1 MKFNFFKS
9 SSLFIVLFFM
19 SFTNISFSKEAHV
32 DLLKTSWSF
41 DGFFGKFDRA
51 SLQRGYQVYKEVC
64 ASCHSMKQLS
74 YRNLGEQGG
83 PEFTEA
89 EVKAIASQY
98 EVSDGPNAEG
108 EMFTRKG
115 KPSDKFK
122 SPYPNENASR
132 AANGGAYPPDMSVLV
147 KARPGGAD
155 YIYSLLMG
163 YEEKVPDN
171 IKLEEGVYYNKY
183 MPGNKIRMAKP
194 LSEGSVGYSDGTK
207 ATQEQLSKDVVTFL
221 TWAAEPHLEARKKLG
236 FKSVIFLLILTILV
250 YLVKKK
256 IWLRVEP
263 KV

>member
-1 MKFNFFKS
+1 MKSSLFKS
-9 SSLFIVLFFM
+9 SYLFIILFLF
-19 SFTNISFSKEAHV
+19 SFSNISFSKETNV
-32 DLLKTSWSF
+32 ELLKPSWPF

-98 EVSDGPNAEG
+98 EVLDGPNAEG

-122 SPYPNENASR
+122 SPYLNENASR

-147 KARPGGAD
+147 KARPGGSD

-171 IKLEEGVYYNKY
+171 IKLEDGVYYNKY

-194 LSEGSVGYSDGTK
+194 LSEGSVSYTDGTK
-207 ATQEQLSKDVVTFL
+207 ATQEQLSKDVVAFL

-236 FKSVIFLLILTILV
+236 FKSVVYLLILTILV
-250 YLVKKK
+250 YFVKKK